1 MPCLDGVLR
10 KQLGQPPGDGLL
22 ALQPPAGEE
31 QQLGPRRADEPQR
44 ALRACTQPMSKGSNI
59 LAQRLHVN
67 LALRAL
73 LRLPGGYVSL
83 DLQTHEVYILD

>member
-10 KQLGQPPGDGLL
+10 EQLGQPPGHGLL

-44 ALRACTQPMSKGSNI
+44 ALRACTQSVSNGSNVH
-59 LAQRLHVN
+59 AQHLHVN

-73 LRLPGGYVSL
+73 LRVPGGYVSL
-83 DLQTHEVYILD
+83 DFQ